1 MMGSILSRTISPEK
15 SFLLKGT
22 FHKEFYYSSRKA
34 TAFPQM
40 IENNTL
46 NSKDVVMIIVD
57 PRVSWS
63 PEVEG

>member
-1 MMGSILSRTISPEK
+1 
-15 SFLLKGT
+15 
-22 FHKEFYYSSRKA
+22 
-34 TAFPQM
+34 M

-63 PEVEG
+63 PEVEGWTLESLATPGYEKY